1 MGQCQRKHCLV
12 DLYTIRK
19 CSCTLWDCSQ
29 GYSGNLNYPAS
40 TSILG
45 SSYHFFIPPVVSNTS
60 RIFWHPLPPRQH
72 VTWHLK
78 FSHSPFLVETR
89 WILRSFK
96 AGIRFFRS
104 LRCTVDSRYMTL
116 AMEMNGKVWIFPL
129 HINIYGVT
137 APAVVVVV
145 VVLVFQ
151 PNRKA
156 PVRKPV
162 TTPPLTTLQSSAE
175 KPMMEAASSSA
186 TLLLSSDLTF
196 FTNAWKTA
204 TLRRGQGVPFRL
216 LWGFML
222 LYDVFFRIPHIG
234 PVLNFWCMILLA
246 VVSNFWKAPII
257 SIDLVYFQ
265 HHGRHPEKQRNQLLQ
280 LSQCRPW
287 DWPTCWNTARTHGS
301 WTEKSFPEQQKNLKL
316 VHYCTNRFM

>member
-1 MGQCQRKHCLV
+1 MASKIFIHHFWWRPGGFLDPSRLASDFWEPEVHRGFQVH
-12 DLYTIRK
+12 DL
-19 CSCTLWDCSQ
+19 
-29 GYSGNLNYPAS
+29 GNGNEWKSLN
-40 TSILG
+40 L
-45 SSYHFFIPPVVSNTS
+45 
-60 RIFWHPLPPRQH
+60 PLAHQY
-72 VTWHLK
+72 L
-78 FSHSPFLVETR
+78 
-89 WILRSFK
+89 
-96 AGIRFFRS
+96 
-104 LRCTVDSRYMTL
+104 
-116 AMEMNGKVWIFPL
+116 
-129 HINIYGVT
+129 GVT

-145 VVLVFQ
+145 VVVVVVLVFQ
-151 PNRKA
+151 PRNRKA
-156 PVRKPV
+156 PFRKPV

-216 LWGFML
+216 FEVLCCYMI
-222 LYDVFFRIPHIG
+222 FFRIPHIG

-301 WTEKSFPEQQKNLKL
+301 WTEKSFLEQQKNLKL